1 MRFAP
6 IGIIVMAVLV
16 PATEPVRLEP
26 PNLSG
31 RWIYDPAHS
40 DRTSRRWLAV
50 PKPEGAVLPMDIDQP
65 PEPSL
70 GNQLTIRQDPS
81 TVTLE
86 LGLTQQSGMA
96 RTVSGV
102 RADDSRSASVVQYS
116 VVYRL
121 DGSESRNETPST
133 HEGRTANVTF
143 STATWNGSVLVV
155 TIRAER
161 AERPTGTCFFHLDYD
176 GRLIVDTTN
185 FVETPR
191 TYTTAYTKKPA

>member
-1 MRFAP
+1 M
-6 IGIIVMAVLV
+6 IGIIVAAVL
-16 PATEPVRLEP
+16 ASAMEPVRREP
-26 PNLSG
+26 PNISG
-31 RWIYDPAHS
+31 TWIYDPALS

-65 PEPSL
+65 PEPSR
-70 GNQLTIRQDPS
+70 NQFTIKQDPS

-102 RADDSRSASVVQYS
+102 RTDDSRSATVVQYS
-116 VVYRL
+116 VAYRL
-121 DGSESRNETPST
+121 DGAESRNETPST
-133 HEGRTANVTF
+133 LEGRTASVTF

-161 AERPTGTCFFHLDYD
+161 PERPTGTCSFHLDYD

-185 FVETPR
+185 LVETPR